1 MENHFK
7 DDNIMTFSSPTRRK
21 RELYSNEEEEE
32 SDNETVVDA
41 FTQTKLRVEREF
53 SRSLQESGS
62 RFNPH
67 PDEQEVQEVR
77 TGYANLLD
85 HLHRHKKDLPMIT
98 EDEEEEMVESSDSP
112 TLLDLVQRADRLHT
126 IVRTTVDA
134 TYDSRFMAESSEI
147 AADRIGRLSSAFG
160 KFGPSDLIAAL
171 LERFGGK
178 GESGGGSHLDFGA
191 IGALAGPHWLGIATT
206 DHMIG
211 PLDLVPRQRAPRT
224 QPNRTRRSVESG
236 PPVLPQTLKEGEEG
250 GNTNASETSANVMRV
265 YQCLVELLE
274 DAPPPPLMKFILD
287 PGSFSRTVENL
298 FYTSFLV
305 SAGRVRIF
313 KEESVLLIDLI
324 AEEDEDGED
333 DQSQRRQAIYS
344 LTIKDW
350 RDLCQQYA
358 LKEPLIKL

>member
-1 MENHFK
+1 
-7 DDNIMTFSSPTRRK
+7 MTAESPKRRK
-21 RELYSNEEEEE
+21 RELTVEEELSASE
-32 SDNETVVDA
+32 DDETVFVDA
-41 FTQTKLRVEREF
+41 FTQTKLQVEREF

-67 PDEQEVQEVR
+67 PDEQEVQQVR

-85 HLHRHKKDLPMIT
+85 HLHRHKKDLPMTATT
-98 EDEEEEMVESSDSP
+98 EDEEEEDIDESDNNNPS
-112 TLLDLVQRADRLHT
+112 TLLDLVQRADQLHT

-147 AADRIGRLSSAFG
+147 AADRVGRLSSAFG
-160 KFGPSDLIAAL
+160 KFGPADLTTAL
-171 LERFGGK
+171 LERFK
-178 GESGGGSHLDFGA
+178 AGSLDLGA

-224 QPNRTRRSVESG
+224 QANRTRRFTESG
-236 PPVLPQTLKEGEEG
+236 PPVLAQTLKEGEEG

-265 YQCLVELLE
+265 YQCLVDLLE
-274 DAPPPPLMKFILD
+274 NAPTAPPPLMKFILD

-305 SAGRVRIF
+305 SAGRGRIF
-313 KEESVLLIDLI
+313 KQADSVLFIDLI
-324 AEEDEDGED
+324 AAEEDDND
-333 DQSQRRQAIYS
+333 DSDQSHHQRRQAIYS
-344 LTIKDW
+344 LTMKDW
-350 RDLCQQYA
+350 RQLCQQYST
-358 LKEPLIKL
+358 KEPLIKL